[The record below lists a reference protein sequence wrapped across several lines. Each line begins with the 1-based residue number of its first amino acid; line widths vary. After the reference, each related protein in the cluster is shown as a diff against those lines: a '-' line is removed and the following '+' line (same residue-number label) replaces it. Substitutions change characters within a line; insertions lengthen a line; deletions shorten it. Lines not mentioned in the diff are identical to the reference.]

1 MVGVVRRL
9 FLRHPPDPVLPRGDR
24 AVPPPATPSGGGSSS
39 CGSMARSPSK
49 RHPRCPPAGG
59 GLPLVPRRA
68 FAAAAAASPPR
79 WWVVLMLMV
88 VVAVLLGASAL
99 NASYVALL
107 LQRASVDATAAEQGS
122 GEAGGRDRRGVDGEG
137 VDDAALAGRGG
148 VLGASNLSRL
158 TGLLS
163 PGRKAEA
170 AAAAAADAVRPRGAV
185 AGAADG
191 DDDGVV
197 GDTVAGGVAAE
208 EGTNTDMEQ
217 VGVAAPTPLPPRVAP
232 TGRHL
237 YMSKSGESVTVMDN
251 LCVAANGSSY
261 TLRQPLAC
269 GWTFSQS
276 GTLRMPSALDCTKK
290 EDASFQYMKIPPP
303 VVVSRLDGT
312 AAPALR
318 HRVNLGG
325 ETLFLTLAAA
335 ATNLAHYTGSMTHMY
350 HVLRNAGHYGL
361 TTTPTRIVIAV
372 EGTTSP
378 SFKDPHGFH
387 SILLRAA
394 AGGGPIHHVD
404 VAPAFPLP
412 EEPPAGDPVLGGMPG
427 GGPVVTVVLNN
438 KVVSALVRPV
448 DTALCMRRVVIPN
461 FPRGRWFIP
470 ASDLPVPSGLLPP
483 HGAPTE
489 VIQQAIA
496 DASLWRQQ
504 QMEVEGDAPA
514 DATPWRAAVFAALV
528 PPLTGRRPTM
538 TRRLTYLIRAR
549 RRAFDE
555 PSEARMQALLQR
567 VAARHRL
574 VLDVVNFGNMSF
586 SQQLRSVVHSSVL
599 VGIHGANLVNTLYA
613 PRGAHLIE
621 IFPRKFTHNMYVRGG
636 DAGLGYTA
644 VTLEEP
650 GQADFEGLSAFD
662 SVTSCMNKDPT
673 CKLWYR
679 ADTRALE
686 LAKQDA
692 AVLERALDAAVADA
706 RPPP

>member
-1 MVGVVRRL
+1 
-9 FLRHPPDPVLPRGDR
+9 
-24 AVPPPATPSGGGSSS
+24 
-39 CGSMARSPSK
+39 MARSPSK
-49 RHPRCPPAGG
+49 RHSRRPPVGG
-59 GLPLVPRRA
+59 GPPLVPRRV
-68 FAAAAAASPPR
+68 FGAAAAGAPPW
-79 WWVVLMLMV
+79 WWVALMLV
-88 VVAVLLGASAL
+88 VGVAAFLGASAI
-99 NASYVALL
+99 NVSYVTLL
-107 LQRASVDATAAEQGS
+107 LQRASVGATAAE
-122 GEAGGRDRRGVDGEG
+122 EG
-137 VDDAALAGRGG
+137 VGDAAPAGRGG
-148 VLGASNLSRL
+148 VLGMNIVTSI

-163 PGRKAEA
+163 PGRKTEA
-170 AAAAAADAVRPRGAV
+170 AAVTATDAGEPLGAV
-185 AGAADG
+185 VGAAD
-191 DDDGVV
+191 DNDDGMA
-197 GDTVAGGVAAE
+197 GDTDVGGAAAE
-208 EGTNTDMEQ
+208 EGTTADTEE
-217 VGVAAPTPLPPRVAP
+217 VGMAAPTPLPPRMAP

-251 LCVAANGSSY
+251 LCIAANGSSY

-269 GWTFSQS
+269 GWTFGHS
-276 GTLRMPSALDCTKK
+276 GALRMPSVLDCTKK

-303 VVVSRLDGT
+303 VVVSRFDAS

-378 SFKDPHGFH
+378 SFKNPHGFH

-412 EEPPAGDPVLGGMPG
+412 EEPPAGDPALGGTPG
-427 GGPVVTVVLNN
+427 GGPLVTVVLNN

-483 HGAPTE
+483 HGSPTE
-489 VIQQAIA
+489 VVQQAIA

-504 QMEVEGDAPA
+504 QMEAEGDAPA
-514 DATPWRAAVFAALV
+514 DATPWRSAVFAALV
-528 PPLTGRRPTM
+528 PPLMGGRPTM
-538 TRRLTYLIRAR
+538 TRRLTYLIRVR

-555 PSEARMQALLQR
+555 PSEARMQALLRR

-574 VLDVVNFGNMSF
+574 VLDMVNFGNMSF
-586 SQQLRSVVHSSVL
+586 SEQLRSVVHSAVL

-621 IFPRKFTHNMYVRGG
+621 IFPRKFTHTMYVRGG

-662 SVTSCMNKDPT
+662 SVTSCMNKDPN

-686 LAKQDA
+686 LSKRDE
-692 AVLERALDAAVADA
+692 AVLEKALDVAVAEA